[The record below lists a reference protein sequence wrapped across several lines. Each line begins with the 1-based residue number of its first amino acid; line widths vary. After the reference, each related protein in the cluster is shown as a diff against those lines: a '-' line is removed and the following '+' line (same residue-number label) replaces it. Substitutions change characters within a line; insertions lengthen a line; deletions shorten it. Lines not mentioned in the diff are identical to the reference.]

1 VNTSET
7 TVEPRSGLLNVVDIV
22 VAPQAAFARL
32 RVVPTWGWAF
42 LAASLLGIA
51 GTLLAAPA
59 NLHAWE
65 QYAPAIYAQVFQN
78 LDPAQ
83 RETAIQRAVQYGH
96 VIQQLGWIAIPI
108 VLLVATL
115 IQALILLVANAI
127 GRGDGTFARFYA
139 LVMTCAVVGSGV
151 GLLLAGLIAVIRGP
165 AAYDTPTAVQA
176 AVPGLALLAPGA
188 GPKLLA
194 FLTVINVTSVWSMVL
209 LALGMIA
216 VANVSRVVAWVT
228 SAFILLA
235 TAAVV
240 AASTR

>member
-194 FLTVINVTSVWSMVL
+194 
-209 LALGMIA
+209 
-216 VANVSRVVAWVT
+216 NVSRVVAWVT